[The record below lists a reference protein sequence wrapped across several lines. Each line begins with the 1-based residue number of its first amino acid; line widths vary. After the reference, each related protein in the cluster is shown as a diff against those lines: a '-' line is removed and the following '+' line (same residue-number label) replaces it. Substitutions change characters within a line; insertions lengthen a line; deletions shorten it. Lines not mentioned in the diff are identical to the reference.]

1 MSICLIWSTTLRTL
15 RLWQK
20 LVVEIPEPLATQQ
33 FFTGPQVIGTSWY
46 NNPESL
52 AKARINILMWRA
64 IQLYNLPQGKV
75 PSTQRTS
82 LWPNL
87 YLLYFSLL
95 WQMLRISFGSTPHHL
110 SLSQICDLSTLSSF
124 CTFTSPKG
132 SEIRDYEGKGT
143 CHHFWDS
150 LSRNNP
156 RGNNSWFLW
165 WHPDCQISCNWFS
178 FILAWRFLFGCISL
192 FRRIFLTKNT
202 LEHMSFLQILLENL

>member
-33 FFTGPQVIGTSWY
+33 FFTGPQVMGTSWY

-82 LWPNL
+82 LWL
-87 YLLYFSLL
+87 VTKLVLIVLLTSMANAAYFFRHYPSSLKSLTDL
-95 WQMLRISFGSTPHHL
+95 WPFHPQFLLHIHLAKRFGNSWL
-110 SLSQICDLSTLSSF
+110 L
-124 CTFTSPKG
+124 
-132 SEIRDYEGKGT
+132 GKGN
-143 CHHFWDS
+143 
-150 LSRNNP
+150 LSP
-156 RGNNSWFLW
+156 FL
-165 WHPDCQISCNWFS
+165 
-178 FILAWRFLFGCISL
+178 R
-192 FRRIFLTKNT
+192 
-202 LEHMSFLQILLENL
+202 

>member
-1 MSICLIWSTTLRTL
+1 MSYYTLFLVFDVITCNCAINRHTSISL
-15 RLWQK
+15 DIVCVTSSDIVWLYNIFWHHIKFYVYMSHMEYYFENFEALTK

-95 WQMLRISFGSTPHHL
+95 WQMLHISFGSTPHHL

-124 CTFTSPKG
+124 CAFTSPKG
-132 SEIRDYEGKGT
+132 SEIRDY
-143 CHHFWDS
+143 
-150 LSRNNP
+150 
-156 RGNNSWFLW
+156 
-165 WHPDCQISCNWFS
+165 
-178 FILAWRFLFGCISL
+178 
-192 FRRIFLTKNT
+192 
-202 LEHMSFLQILLENL
+202 